1 MVHGQHATGWRNYSV
16 KDLSA
21 PVAANTF
28 MHVAEF
34 KNALD
39 SGCRYFDLGQSS
51 DLPGLLRYKQSLGGL
66 PQQIIDVRVEPP
78 TVTRLRVLQN
88 RAEDLLIEALQHRS
102 RGHGDAQ
109 PEATAG

>member
-88 RAEDLLIEALQHRS
+88 RQKIY
-102 RGHGDAQ
+102 
-109 PEATAG
+109 